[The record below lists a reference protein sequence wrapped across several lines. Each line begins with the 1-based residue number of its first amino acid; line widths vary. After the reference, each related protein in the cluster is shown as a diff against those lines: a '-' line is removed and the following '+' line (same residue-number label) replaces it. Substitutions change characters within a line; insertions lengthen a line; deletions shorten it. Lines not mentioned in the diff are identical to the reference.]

1 MILGSREDIHTGRLL
16 LVLFDSLRLRSR
28 SVPLTNVVT
37 YCMFEKFLQ
46 HLLKIFMSSSERLA
60 DRFYVRARQPRY
72 KFAKTRWIWINY
84 THTHCICIV
93 HVPNFV
99 GEVRIKCKTHKRLLR
114 ISRRNL
120 EVATGKMEKQ
130 ERQKWLKQRSWD
142 AADINEKES
151 NAITRNQ
158 ISIVTLNV

>member
-1 MILGSREDIHTGRLL
+1 MILGSREGIRTGRLL
-16 LVLFDSLRLRSR
+16 LVLFDSLRRSR

-72 KFAKTRWIWINY
+72 KFAKTVRKNGKEKRDEYELI

-99 GEVRIKCKTHKRLLR
+99 DEVRIKCKTHKRLLR
-114 ISRRNL
+114 MSRRNL
-120 EVATGKMEKQ
+120 EVATEKMEKQ
-130 ERQKWLKQRSWD
+130 ERREWLKQRS
-142 AADINEKES
+142 
-151 NAITRNQ
+151 
-158 ISIVTLNV
+158 